1 MSTTSHDDLTVILGD
16 HTLGEDGLDGLVGL
30 SNNESDIFSASSGND
45 IQIGSAGNDTLSG
58 GAGGDALFGDYFD
71 DWENYLDGSGS
82 TSGASG
88 GGSATVF
95 NDYLDGGAG
104 EDLLVGGMGN
114 DTLKGGDG
122 DDVLFGDT
130 FGDAQG
136 THGWGNG
143 WEDPR
148 FDADTGAN
156 SESYSFDDLI
166 LGGAGNDIAY
176 GQLGADEIY
185 GGQGSDTIYGGV
197 GNDTISGD
205 IQSGETETVIL
216 LNETFDSGGGSFTY
230 SDDEFRGTS
239 NPGYAQGLSASGSGT
254 DGRIGVL
261 LGGINGTDITD
272 GMSGGFSNTFNVSEA
287 TTGTQ
292 ITFTYLLDASSPL
305 DNDEYADVLI
315 SIDGQLFGLNGNDY
329 VERITGGGD
338 SGWQTVTVDV
348 GNLSAGNHEI
358 TLGGYLNKKTSSNED
373 AFIKFSDV
381 KIEGGVEVASDT
393 SDDVLFGGEG
403 DDNVSGGAGNDQLS
417 GGEGIDTIQGGAG
430 NDTIYGG
437 GQEGGNVQ
445 ILNETFTSSDGGFS
459 YADGGFRGADSSNYA
474 SGVYDSGA
482 GDIAITLGGDDTADD
497 FDMAGAFTKSFTVS
511 DATTDTTV
519 SFQYRF
525 THADGYESDE
535 YAEVLVE
542 IDGQL

>member
-1 MSTTSHDDLTVILGD
+1 
-16 HTLGEDGLDGLVGL
+16 
-30 SNNESDIFSASSGND
+30 
-45 IQIGSAGNDTLSG
+45 
-58 GAGGDALFGDYFD
+58 
-71 DWENYLDGSGS
+71 
-82 TSGASG
+82 
-88 GGSATVF
+88 
-95 NDYLDGGAG
+95 
-104 EDLLVGGMGN
+104 
-114 DTLKGGDG
+114 
-122 DDVLFGDT
+122 
-130 FGDAQG
+130 
-136 THGWGNG
+136 
-143 WEDPR
+143 
-148 FDADTGAN
+148 
-156 SESYSFDDLI
+156 
-166 LGGAGNDIAY
+166 
-176 GQLGADEIY
+176 
-185 GGQGSDTIYGGV
+185 
-197 GNDTISGD
+197 
-205 IQSGETETVIL
+205 
-216 LNETFDSGGGSFTY
+216 
-230 SDDEFRGTS
+230 
-239 NPGYAQGLSASGSGT
+239 
-254 DGRIGVL
+254 
-261 LGGINGTDITD
+261 
-272 GMSGGFSNTFNVSEA
+272 MSGGFSNTFNVSEA

-393 SDDVLFGGEG
+393 SDD
-403 DDNVSGGAGNDQLS
+403 
-417 GGEGIDTIQGGAG
+417 
-430 NDTIYGG
+430 
-437 GQEGGNVQ
+437 
-445 ILNETFTSSDGGFS
+445 ILNETFTSSDGGFTYS
-459 YADGGFRGADSSNYA
+459 DGGFRGAGSSNYA

-542 IDGQL
+542 IDGQLYGLNGNDYIDRAYGHGQDNNSSYDSGWVTV

>member
-1 MSTTSHDDLTVILGD
+1 ML
-16 HTLGEDGLDGLVGL
+16 E
-30 SNNESDIFSASSGND
+30 
-45 IQIGSAGNDTLSG
+45 
-58 GAGGDALFGDYFD
+58 
-71 DWENYLDGSGS
+71 
-82 TSGASG
+82 
-88 GGSATVF
+88 
-95 NDYLDGGAG
+95 
-104 EDLLVGGMGN
+104 
-114 DTLKGGDG
+114 
-122 DDVLFGDT
+122 
-130 FGDAQG
+130 
-136 THGWGNG
+136 
-143 WEDPR
+143 
-148 FDADTGAN
+148 
-156 SESYSFDDLI
+156 
-166 LGGAGNDIAY
+166 
-176 GQLGADEIY
+176 
-185 GGQGSDTIYGGV
+185 
-197 GNDTISGD
+197 
-205 IQSGETETVIL
+205 
-216 LNETFDSGGGSFTY
+216 
-230 SDDEFRGTS
+230 
-239 NPGYAQGLSASGSGT
+239 GLSASGSGT

-459 YADGGFRGADSSNYA
+459 YARRRLPRRSEGSAYESA
-474 SGVYDSGA
+474 LTDSGA
-482 GDIAITLGGDDTADD
+482 TAKFGFALGGDCMADD
-497 FDMAGAFTKSFTVS
+497 ITTCRARSPKASRCPMRQRTSTGIRLPSAIPCRCIRIRSESMAKF
-511 DATTDTTV
+511 
-519 SFQYRF
+519 
-525 THADGYESDE
+525 
-535 YAEVLVE
+535 
-542 IDGQL
+542 